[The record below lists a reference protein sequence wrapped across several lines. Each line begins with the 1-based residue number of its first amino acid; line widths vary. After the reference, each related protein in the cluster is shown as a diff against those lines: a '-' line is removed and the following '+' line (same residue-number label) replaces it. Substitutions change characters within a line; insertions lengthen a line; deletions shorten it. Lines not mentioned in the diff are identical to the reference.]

1 MEGWSLFDYR
11 GQHHLKI
18 AKAAD
23 QNTEFNNGLLE
34 TLLRNSVAI
43 RFQPKLKQRKSLER
57 KVFTKVGGNAGYK
70 RTAAGGE
77 VSLDILLYGSRINRD
92 YEIPRCTHPDQGP
105 INCNMSTSPTQLS
118 T

>member
-77 VSLDILLYGSRINRD
+77 VSLDILLYGK
-92 YEIPRCTHPDQGP
+92 
-105 INCNMSTSPTQLS
+105 
-118 T
+118 